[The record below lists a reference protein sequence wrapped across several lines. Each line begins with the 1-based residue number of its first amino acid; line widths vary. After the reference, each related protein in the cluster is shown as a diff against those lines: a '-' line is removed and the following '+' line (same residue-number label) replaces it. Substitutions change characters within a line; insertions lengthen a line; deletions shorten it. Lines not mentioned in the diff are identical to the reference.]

1 MNDRRDPQ
9 PNDLLSFGPFSLLT
23 AERLLKKTDE
33 SIPLGGRANSSCGF
47 GRNYRML
54 T

>member
-23 AERLLKKTDE
+23 AERLLN
-33 SIPLGGRANSSCGF
+33 SPLTKSVPRPQATI
-47 GRNYRML
+47 Y
-54 T
+54 

>member
-23 AERLLKKTDE
+23 AERLLKKALT
-33 SIPLGGRANSSCGF
+33 SR
-47 GRNYRML
+47 YRSAAARS
-54 T
+54 TS